1 MGTIANSTSSS
12 TPSLDLEVC
21 VATTDAALC
30 EAGWVREAAY
40 GHHLGA
46 TVANF
51 GMSADPLDRAAGT
64 VVLLCRDKTT
74 GQAIGTAR
82 IQPSGPGAPLMIE
95 RSVILPHQLA
105 TQSRAEVTRLA
116 VLPGASALAKLCLMK
131 AIYLYCEAHGVH
143 WLVIAARNEALS
155 RDYRRL
161 GFKDFLASGQMV
173 PLAHA
178 GQLPH
183 FVFTMDVQGI
193 QEEWRRTGHRL
204 HHFMFEAKHDAELP
218 RFDRVSPPAQTPQR
232 RAA

>member
-1 MGTIANSTSSS
+1 MGTFANSTSSS
-12 TPSLDLEVC
+12 TPSLNLAVC
-21 VATTDAALC
+21 VATTDAELM
-30 EAGWVREAAY
+30 EAGRVREAAY

-51 GMSADPLDRAAGT
+51 GMAADPLDRAPGT
-64 VVLLCRDKTT
+64 VVLLCRDKVT

-82 IQPSGPGAPLMIE
+82 IQPSGSGAPLLIE
-95 RSVILPHQLA
+95 RSIILPHHLA
-105 TQSRAEVTRLA
+105 SQSRAEVTRLA
-116 VLPGASALAKLCLMK
+116 VMPGASALVKLCLMK
-131 AIYLYCEAHGVH
+131 SIYLYCEAHGVH

-161 GFKDFLASGQMV
+161 GFEDFLAPGQMV

-193 QEEWRRTGHRL
+193 QDEWRRTGHRL
-204 HHFMFEAKHDAELP
+204 HHFMFEAKHEDLP
-218 RFDRVSPPAQTPQR
+218 RFDRPSLPAQAPR
-232 RAA
+232 RLVA

>member
-1 MGTIANSTSSS
+1 MGAFANSTSSS
-12 TPSLDLEVC
+12 TPSLDLVVC
-21 VATTDAALC
+21 VATTDAELM
-30 EAGWVREAAY
+30 EVGRVREAAY

-51 GMSADPLDRAAGT
+51 GMACDPLDRAPGT
-64 VVLLCRDKTT
+64 VVLLCRDKAS
-74 GQAIGTAR
+74 GQAVGTAR
-82 IQPSGPGAPLMIE
+82 IQPSGSGLPLLIE

-116 VLPGASALAKLCLMK
+116 VMPGAPALVKLCLMK
-131 AIYLYCEAHGVH
+131 AVYLYCEAHGIH

-161 GFKDFLASGQMV
+161 GFKDFLAPGQMV

-193 QEEWRRTGHRL
+193 QDEWRRMGHRL
-204 HHFMFEAKHDAELP
+204 HHFMFEATHEDLP
-218 RFDRVSPPAQTPQR
+218 VFHRPSLPGPSSQR
-232 RAA
+232 LVA